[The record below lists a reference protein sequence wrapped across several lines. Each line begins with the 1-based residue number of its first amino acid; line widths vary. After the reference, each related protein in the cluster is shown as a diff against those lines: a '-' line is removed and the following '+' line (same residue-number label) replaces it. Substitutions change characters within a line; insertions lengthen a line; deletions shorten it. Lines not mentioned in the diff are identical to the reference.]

1 MDTKGQ
7 HVGANS
13 RETQRQSSIKGTG
26 EAQKEQANSQAW
38 WHMPLIPALRRQR
51 QADF

>member
-1 MDTKGQ
+1 VGKGRGYQ
-7 HVGANS
+7 GSLFLVLLVRSVKKKKKLKKYNS
-13 RETQRQSSIKGTG
+13 GRV
-26 EAQKEQANSQAW
+26 W